1 MSTTLKP
8 EIKPV
13 EAMPVSEAVR
23 RKKQDPVFGSEELPP
38 FLAATYLTHFGK
50 TVFILELKCPCP
62 WKSTGSKGQIAIYLL
77 TTDTSL
83 SLYNI
88 VSSNVR
94 LFKN

>member
-1 MSTTLKP
+1 
-8 EIKPV
+8 
-13 EAMPVSEAVR
+13 MPVSEAVR

-38 FLAATYLTHFGK
+38 FLAAIYLTHFGK

-62 WKSTGSKGQIAIYLL
+62 WKSAGSKEWQIAIYLL
-77 TTDTSL
+77 TTDTSF
-83 SLYNI
+83 SLCNI